1 MTIFRP
7 FLRLVALAA
16 IVAVPMAV
24 QAQNPY
30 NYDRGGMTWTPTANK
45 FQPFGPVDF
54 EHDYQPFGIVKVDD
68 QSFDGKEAWTQG
80 VFFSYARANWQI
92 SRPERHELGDTS
104 MQLVTSSD
112 GYTVVEQR
120 NGFKESVRNAPFAWG
135 NRYELGY
142 WDGSSGWIGGVLDYD
157 DQMQQT
163 TDTQVAVNFVNPD
176 ITDLYR
182 NAGFTVPVGT
192 TITMLSGWFD
202 RDADGFDDNLDGD
215 GVAGRFLDSD
225 NDGVGDTPITNIAE
239 IDFDDMGVMP
249 TKFDHIST
257 RNLAETSGV
266 EIMKMY
272 RFRPLHNETI
282 FEMFMGARYMEM
294 NEDFQVN
301 AQGGFGNAFAQ
312 LGSAPNVNGVITPL
326 RIESFWNSRID
337 NNIVG
342 PQIGGRWYSR
352 RGKWLFSAEGR
363 FLAGFNFQNVHQ
375 RGQLAGNLPA
385 GVVNLGQP
393 GQLNP
398 ALVQNATVAMNNS
411 NFEHYE
417 RFEEWAPLGELRL
430 ETSYQLTKA
439 VAFKVGFTGMYADG
453 IGRASSLVLY
463 QLPTLGIAG
472 DNREDMFVT
481 ALNLGIEVNR

>member
-16 IVAVPMAV
+16 IALVPMAA
-24 QAQNPY
+24 QAQY
-30 NYDRGGMTWTPTANK
+30 NSDRGGMSWTPSANK

-68 QSFDGKEAWTQG
+68 QDYDGKEAWTQG

-104 MQLVTSSD
+104 AMLVTSTD
-112 GYTVVEQR
+112 GLSVVQQV
-120 NGFKESVRNAPFAWG
+120 NGFKESIRNAPFAWG

-142 WDGSSGWIGGVLDYD
+142 WDGSTGWIGGVLDYD
-157 DQMQQT
+157 DQLQQT
-163 TDTQVAVNFVNPD
+163 TDTQVAVNFINPD
-176 ITDLYR
+176 VTDLYR
-182 NAGFTVPVGT
+182 AAGFTVPPGVQ
-192 TITMLSGWFD
+192 ITMLHMFVD
-202 RDADGFDDNLDGD
+202 RDGDGFDDNLNGA
-215 GVAGRFLDSD
+215 GAAGRFTDSD
-225 NDGVGDTPITNIAE
+225 MDGVGDTPVTNRAQVDFEDMVIA
-239 IDFDDMGVMP
+239 P
-249 TKFDHIST
+249 TKFDHLTT
-257 RNLAETSGV
+257 RNNANTSGV
-266 EIMKMY
+266 ELMKMY
-272 RFRPLHNETI
+272 RFRPLHNASI
-282 FEMFMGARYMEM
+282 FELFMGARYMEM
-294 NEDFQVN
+294 NEDFMVN

-312 LGSAPNVNGVITPL
+312 LGSAPNNNGVITPL
-326 RIESFWNSRID
+326 QIQSFWNSRID

-342 PQIGGRWYSR
+342 PQVGGRWYSR
-352 RGKWLFSAEGR
+352 RGKWLFAAEGR

-375 RGQLAGNLPA
+375 RGQLAGNVPA
-385 GVVNLGQP
+385 GIVNLGQP
-393 GQLNP
+393 GQLNQAP
-398 ALVQNATVAMNNS
+398 VQNAVTAFNNT

-481 ALNLGIEVNR
+481 SFNFGVEVNR